1 MNEKYLQ
8 EKQNIVQERKK
19 NQGLLYDSNVN
30 RLYIVII
37 RYTEY
42 WTNQIIL
49 SLYRVVGEIE
59 RMYVYD
65 GYRRR
70 KEI

>member
-42 WTNQIIL
+42 
-49 SLYRVVGEIE
+49 
-59 RMYVYD
+59 
-65 GYRRR
+65 
-70 KEI
+70 